1 MHIHLDAIGG
11 ISGNMFVAALLELLP
26 QHAPVLAQQLARAG
40 FADMVSVAATPKHD
54 GVLQGTYF
62 SVTPKAKIK
71 ASTRVLKTRA
81 AGHAHTRWSEISSL
95 ITDSDLDETV
105 KTHALGV
112 FTVLAEAEAAVHGID
127 VDDVEFHEVGAWD
140 SIADVVCAA
149 VLIEA
154 SGATSWSVSSL
165 PLGNGQVKT
174 AHGVLPLP
182 APAVTQLLKG
192 YQFHDDGREGER
204 VTPTG
209 AAILRYLQATHKKPA
224 ASLCLQNS
232 GIGFGSRS
240 MPGISNVLRALLF
253 SEDES
258 SHNGPS
264 DEVAVLSFEV
274 DDQSAEDL
282 SLALDQLRNYP
293 GVIDI
298 VHYPV
303 FGKKN
308 RMTSSIR
315 VLAYP
320 EAQPEV
326 EELCFTQ
333 TSTLGIRCEILKRAV
348 LRREIDIVELDGRTY
363 RVKLALRPDGELTAK
378 AELDDLAQAS
388 LNQAERQLVREAVEA
403 IAIERHSDVMPA
415 SFGKRTS
422 ARAMAPLMDNEQ
434 DENET
439 DLDED
444 DDDYDP

>member
-11 ISGNMFVAALLELLP
+11 ISGNMFVAALLELWP
-26 QHAPVLAQQLARAG
+26 QHVPVLAQQLARAG
-40 FADMVSVAATPKHD
+40 FADMFSVTATPKHD

-62 SVTPKAKIK
+62 SVTPKAQTKSGAKVFK
-71 ASTRVLKTRA
+71 AHATA
-81 AGHAHTRWSEISSL
+81 DAHTRWSEISAL
-95 ITDSDLDETV
+95 ITDSALGENV
-105 KTHALGV
+105 KTHALGI
-112 FTVLAEAEAAVHGID
+112 FTLLAEAEAAVHGID

-140 SIADVVCAA
+140 SIADIVCAA

-154 SGATSWSVSSL
+154 GGATSWSVSRL

-174 AHGVLPLP
+174 AHGMLPLP

-209 AAILRYLQATHKKPA
+209 AAILRYLRATHKKPA
-224 ASLCLQNS
+224 ANLCLQNS
-232 GIGFGSRS
+232 GTGFGSRI

-253 SEDES
+253 SEDEDN
-258 SHNGPS
+258 HNSTS

-282 SLALDQLRNYP
+282 SLALEQLRNYP

-320 EAQPEV
+320 EAQSEV

-333 TSTLGIRCEILKRAV
+333 TSTLGIRCQILKRAV
-348 LRREIDIVELDGRTY
+348 LRRQIDIVELDGRTY

-388 LNQAERQLVREAVEA
+388 LNQAERRLVRDAVEA

-415 SFGKRTS
+415 SFGKRTA
-422 ARAMAPLMDNEQ
+422 ARPMAPLMDKEP
-434 DENET
+434 DEDERE
-439 DLDED
+439 LDDD